1 MSSTITPAKRILIIR
16 LSAIG
21 DVIMASGVIPCLRDA
36 FPDATLV
43 WLTGEGNEDL
53 LRHNRQL
60 DRVLVLPRRRWRRLF
75 QQRHWL
81 TLWREMRKFRQ
92 ELRRQRFDWVLDLQ
106 GLLKSALWA
115 RLTGAYRLIGFESKE
130 GAEWLMTEVVDR
142 NTRSDLLGKE
152 YRRMMQVL
160 QTSPSRFAM
169 DIALVAEVEQQAN
182 ILLREEGVADAY
194 IVFCPFTTR
203 PQKHWFDER
212 WSKLCRVLGK
222 ATGAMPVLL
231 GGPGDRFRAEGIAAA
246 SGVPVANL
254 CGKTRLDECAA
265 VIRGAR
271 LLIGVDTGL
280 THLGI
285 AMQCPTLALFGSTA
299 PYLDTGSPSAR
310 VLYHKLA
317 CSPCHRRPTCEGA
330 FTCMD
335 RHSVED
341 VLTAALD
348 LLRGG
353 ANAAPFVAATEPSG
367 LDTGFTGQP

>member
-1 MSSTITPAKRILIIR
+1 MSSAIMPAKRVLIIR

-36 FPDATLV
+36 FPDATLT
-43 WLTGEGNEDL
+43 WLTEEGNEDL

-60 DRVLVLPRRRWRRLF
+60 DRVLILPRRRWRRLF
-75 QQRHWL
+75 QQKRWL
-81 TLWREMRKFRQ
+81 TLWREMRRFRQ

-115 RLTGAYRLIGFESKE
+115 RLTGAERRIGFDSKE

-142 NTRSDLLGKE
+142 NIRSDLIGKE

-169 DIALVAEVEQQAN
+169 DIALAPEVEQRADA
-182 ILLREEGVADAY
+182 LLREEGIADAY
-194 IVFCPFTTR
+194 IVLCPFTTR
-203 PQKHWFDER
+203 PQKHWFDDR
-212 WSKLCRVLGK
+212 WSRLCRVLGK

-231 GGPGDRFRAEGIAAA
+231 GGPGDRFRAEEIAAT
-246 SGVPVANL
+246 SGIPVANL
-254 CGKTRLDECAA
+254 CGKTRLDDCAA

-285 AMQCPTLALFGSTA
+285 AMRCPTLALFGSTA

-341 VLTAALD
+341 VLTAALE
-348 LLRGG
+348 LYKSAL
-353 ANAAPFVAATEPSG
+353 NATPPSVAAETPE
-367 LDTGFTGQP
+367 LDPGSADRP

>member
-1 MSSTITPAKRILIIR
+1 MSSAITPAKRILIIR

-36 FPDATLV
+36 FPDATLT
-43 WLTGEGNEDL
+43 WLTEEGNEDL

-60 DRVLVLPRRRWRRLF
+60 DRVLILPRRRWRKLF
-75 QQRHWL
+75 QQKRWL
-81 TLWREMRKFRQ
+81 TLGRELRGFRQ

-115 RLTGAYRLIGFESKE
+115 RLTGAERRIGFSSKE

-142 NTRSDLLGKE
+142 NIRSDLLGKE

-169 DIALVAEVEQQAN
+169 DIALAPEVEQRASA
-182 ILLREEGVADAY
+182 LLREEGIADAY
-194 IVFCPFTTR
+194 IVCCPFTTR
-203 PQKHWFDER
+203 PQKHWFDDR

-231 GGPGDRFRAEGIAAA
+231 GGPGDRFRAEGIAAT
-246 SGVPVANL
+246 SGIPVANL
-254 CGKTRLDECAA
+254 CGKTRLDDCAA

-317 CSPCHRRPTCEGA
+317 CSPCHRRPTCDGA

-348 LLRGG
+348 LLRSG
-353 ANAAPFVAATEPSG
+353 ATATPPVVAAEPSERDSG
-367 LDTGFTGQP
+367 SAARP